1 MGSVVT
7 VTGEV
12 PSADIG
18 AVLMHEHIICDLYRI
33 SGNSDHLLDDVD
45 LAISELRHLATTP
58 VRTVVDVTSVGLGR
72 DLETLRAIA
81 SVTGLNIVAGCGWYR
96 DPYLP
101 PQVFETTSDGLAEIL
116 ISEITK
122 GSADGGVRP
131 GIIGEIGAY
140 RNPMTPAEERVLRA
154 GGFAHLET
162 RVPIYTHAA
171 RSTVGI
177 EQARIL
183 LRIGVPPER
192 IVIGHSDTVPRKEYW
207 SELLDMGVTLGFDT
221 VRPHFPY
228 DVKVR
233 LSGLVW
239 LAERGCLD
247 RVVVSNDVC
256 FRSHLRA
263 FDGGGYPYC
272 ATDFFDFL
280 REVGFGDQEFRTIF
294 HENPVRLLDLP

>member
-1 MGSVVT
+1 MGSIVT
-7 VTGEV
+7 VTGEM
-12 PSADIG
+12 PSTDLG
-18 AVLMHEHIICDLYRI
+18 AVLMHEHIMCSLYRI

-45 LAISELRHLATTP
+45 LAVSELRHLDATP

-72 DLETLRAIA
+72 DLETLRRIA
-81 SVTGLNIVAGCGWYR
+81 LATGLNIVAGCGWYR

-101 PQVFETTSDGLAEIL
+101 QEVFDKTSDGLAEIL
-116 ISEITK
+116 VSEIIR
-122 GSADGGVRP
+122 GSADGGIRP

-140 RNPMTPAEERVLRA
+140 TDPMTPAEERVLRA
-154 GGFAHLET
+154 GAFAQMET
-162 RVPIYTHAA
+162 GVSVYTHAA

-177 EQARIL
+177 EQTRIL
-183 LRIGVPPER
+183 LRMGVPPER
-192 IVIGHSDTVPRKEYW
+192 IVIGHADTVPRKEYW
-207 SELLDMGVTLGFDT
+207 SELLDMGATLGFDT

-233 LSGLVW
+233 IAGLVW
-239 LAERGCLD
+239 LAERGALD

-272 ATDFFDFL
+272 ATDFFDSL
-280 REVGFGDQEFRTIF
+280 RRVGFGDREFHTIF
-294 HENPVRLLDLP
+294 HENPARLLAVP

>member
-1 MGSVVT
+1 MGSIVT

-12 PSADIG
+12 PSTDIG
-18 AVLMHEHIICDLYRI
+18 AVLMHEHIMCDLYRV
-33 SGNSDHLLDDVD
+33 SGNSDHLLDDVA
-45 LAISELRHLATTP
+45 LAISELRHLADTP
-58 VRTVVDVTSVGLGR
+58 VRTVVDVTSGGLGR
-72 DLETLRAIA
+72 DLKTLREISLA
-81 SVTGLNIVAGCGWYR
+81 TGLNIVAGCGWYR

-101 PQVFETTSDGLAEIL
+101 RQVFETTADGLADIL
-116 ISEITK
+116 IAEITK
-122 GSADGGVRP
+122 GSAEGGVRP

-162 RVPIYTHAA
+162 GVPIYTHAA

-177 EQARIL
+177 EQANVL
-183 LRIGVPPER
+183 LRMGVPPER

-207 SELLDMGVTLGFDT
+207 SELLDMGITLGFDT

-228 DVKVR
+228 DVEVR
-233 LSGLVW
+233 IGGLAW
-239 LAERGCLD
+239 LAERGSLD

-263 FDGGGYPYC
+263 FGGGGYPYC
-272 ATDFFDFL
+272 ATDFFDAL
-280 REVGFGDQEFRTIF
+280 RTIGFGEQEFHRIF
-294 HENPVRLLDLP
+294 HENPARLLDLP

>member
-1 MGSVVT
+1 MGSIVT

-12 PSADIG
+12 PSKEIG
-18 AVLMHEHIICDLYRI
+18 AVLMHEHIMCNLYRI
-33 SGNSDHLLDDVD
+33 SGNSDHLLNDVD
-45 LAISELRHLATTP
+45 LAISELRHLDETP

-72 DLETLRAIA
+72 DLETLRQIA
-81 SVTGLNIVAGCGWYR
+81 LATGLNIVAGCGWYR

-101 PQVFETTSDGLAEIL
+101 QEVFDKTSDGLADIL
-116 ISEITK
+116 VSELTR
-122 GSADGGVRP
+122 GSDDGGIRP

-140 RNPMTPAEERVLRA
+140 TDPMTPAEERVLRA
-154 GGFAHLET
+154 GAFAQVET
-162 RVPIYTHAA
+162 GVALYTHAA

-183 LRIGVPPER
+183 LKMGVQPER

-228 DVKVR
+228 DVQVR
-233 LSGLVW
+233 IAGLVW
-239 LAERGCLD
+239 LAERGSLD

-256 FRSHLRA
+256 FRSQLRA
-263 FDGGGYPYC
+263 FGGGGYAYC
-272 ATDFFDFL
+272 ATDFFDSL
-280 REVGFGDQEFRTIF
+280 RRVGFGDQEFRTIF
-294 HENPVRLLDLP
+294 HENPARLLAVR

>member
-1 MGSVVT
+1 MGSIAT

-18 AVLMHEHIICDLYRI
+18 AVLMHEHIMCDLYRM
-33 SGNSDHLLDDVD
+33 SGDSNHLLDDVD
-45 LAISELRHLATTP
+45 LAISELRHLAPTP

-72 DLETLRAIA
+72 DLETLREIA
-81 SVTGLNIVAGCGWYR
+81 LNTGLNIVAGCGWYR
-96 DPYLP
+96 DPYF
-101 PQVFETTSDGLAEIL
+101 PQEVFETTSDGLAEIL

-122 GSADGGVRP
+122 GSVDSGVRP

-154 GGFAHLET
+154 GGFAQLET
-162 RVPIYTHAA
+162 GASIYTHAA

-177 EQARIL
+177 EQAKTL
-183 LRIGVPPER
+183 LRIGVPPDR
-192 IVIGHSDTVPRKEYW
+192 IVIGHSDTLPRKEYW
-207 SELLDMGVTLGFDT
+207 AELLDMGVTLGFDT

-228 DVKVR
+228 DVEVR
-233 LSGLVW
+233 IAGLLW
-239 LAERGCLD
+239 LAERGSID

-263 FDGGGYPYC
+263 FGGGGYPYC
-272 ATDFFDFL
+272 ATEFFDAL
-280 REVGFGDQEFRTIF
+280 RSVGFRDQEFRTIF
-294 HENPVRLLDLP
+294 HETPVRLLDLP

>member
-1 MGSVVT
+1 MGSIVT

-12 PSADIG
+12 PSTEIG
-18 AVLMHEHIICDLYRI
+18 AVLMHEHIMCDLYRV

-45 LAISELRHLATTP
+45 LAISELQHLASTP
-58 VRTVVDVTSVGLGR
+58 VGTVVDVTSVGLGR
-72 DLETLRAIA
+72 DLETLREIA
-81 SVTGLNIVAGCGWYR
+81 LATGLNIVGGCGWYR

-101 PQVFETTSDGLAEIL
+101 QEVYERTSDGLADIL
-116 ISEITK
+116 ISEITQ
-122 GSADGGVRP
+122 GSADSGIRP

-154 GGFAHLET
+154 GAFAHLET
-162 RVPIYTHAA
+162 GVPIYTHAA

-183 LRIGVPPER
+183 LRMGVPPER

-207 SELLDMGVTLGFDT
+207 SELLDIGVTLGFDT

-228 DVKVR
+228 DVQVR
-233 LSGLVW
+233 IAGLVW
-239 LAERGCLD
+239 LAERGFVD

-272 ATDFFDFL
+272 ATDFFDSL
-280 REVGFGDQEFRTIF
+280 RRVGFGEKEFRTIF
-294 HENPVRLLDLP
+294 HENPARLLDLA

>member
-1 MGSVVT
+1 MGSIVT

-12 PSADIG
+12 PSTDIG
-18 AVLMHEHIICDLYRI
+18 AVLMHEHIMCNLYRI

-45 LAISELRHLATTP
+45 LAVSELRHLDATP

-72 DLETLRAIA
+72 DLETLRQIA
-81 SVTGLNIVAGCGWYR
+81 LATGLNIVAGCGWYR

-101 PQVFETTSDGLAEIL
+101 QEVFDKTSDGLADML
-116 ISEITK
+116 VSEITG
-122 GSADGGVRP
+122 GSDDGGIRP

-140 RNPMTPAEERVLRA
+140 TDPMTPAEERVLRA
-154 GGFAHLET
+154 GAFAQVET
-162 RVPIYTHAA
+162 GVAVYTHAA

-183 LRIGVPPER
+183 LRMGVPPDR

-228 DVKVR
+228 DVEVR
-233 LSGLVW
+233 IAGLAW
-239 LAERGCLD
+239 LAERGSLD

-263 FDGGGYPYC
+263 FDGGGYSYC
-272 ATDFFDFL
+272 ATDFFDSL
-280 REVGFGDQEFRTIF
+280 RRVGFGDQEFRTIF
-294 HENPVRLLDLP
+294 HENPARLLVVP

>member
-1 MGSVVT
+1 MGYIAT
-7 VTGEV
+7 VTGKV

-18 AVLMHEHIICDLYRI
+18 AVLMHEHIMCDLYRI

-45 LAISELRHLATTP
+45 LAVSELRHLSSTP
-58 VRTVVDVTSVGLGR
+58 VRTVVDVTSGGLGR
-72 DLETLRAIA
+72 DLRTLREIA
-81 SVTGLNIVAGCGWYR
+81 VATGLNIVAGCGWYR

-101 PQVFETTSDGLAEIL
+101 PQVFETTSDGLADIL
-116 ISEITK
+116 IAEITE
-122 GSADGGVRP
+122 GSADGGIRP

-162 RVPIYTHAA
+162 GVSIYTHAA

-192 IVIGHSDTVPRKEYW
+192 IVIGHSDTVPRREYW

-228 DVKVR
+228 DVEVR
-233 LSGLVW
+233 IAGLVW

-263 FDGGGYPYC
+263 FGGGGYTYC
-272 ATDFFDFL
+272 ATDFFDAL
-280 REVGFGDQEFRTIF
+280 RSVGFGDQEFRRIF